1 MGLAT
6 GRDLHVDGYLT
17 NVAINYRA
25 PNFIGD
31 MIAPVVPVDKET
43 NIYPVFSRFEAFA
56 IENTKRAR
64 GQEVRKL
71 TRSVGSAAYNC
82 VNYALGADV
91 ALEDQV
97 NMDSVFSRVLEVG
110 KAQYVTNKL
119 QLDYSRRVLNMAAN
133 SANVSSVFVP
143 NSSWQV
149 SGANAGDPVAGVL
162 QVMEYMTSITGQRPN
177 SMLIGWRAW
186 NRMLRNYQFRNFIK
200 GVNNGGGAVTR
211 QNVADSFEL
220 ERLVVSEEMWH
231 TANEAAVNSGV
242 LTNAIQ
248 DDCILYFAPSA
259 PSIDLPSWMYSFRW
273 SNPALPAPF
282 AIARLPFEQKTLS
295 ETIQGMYWQ
304 DERITGLDYACRI
317 ITNAASGAAG
327 VG

>member
-25 PNFIGD
+25 QNFIGD
-31 MIAPVVPVDKET
+31 LIAPVVSVAKET
-43 NIYPVFSRFEAFA
+43 DIYPVFSRFEAFA
-56 IENTKRAR
+56 TENTKRSR
-64 GQEVRKL
+64 GQEVRKI
-71 TRSVGSAAYNC
+71 TRSVGSAAYQC
-82 VNYALGADV
+82 VNYALGADI
-91 ALEDQV
+91 ALEDQA
-97 NMDSVFSRVLEVG
+97 NMDNVFTRVLEAG
-110 KAQYVTNKL
+110 KAQYVTGKL
-119 QLDYSRRVLNMAAN
+119 QLDYSKRVLTLAAN
-133 SANVSSVFVP
+133 SANVSSVFVV
-143 NSSWQV
+143 NSSWQI

-162 QVMEYMTSITGQRPN
+162 QVMEYMMSTTGQRPN

-200 GVNNGGGAVTR
+200 GVNNGGGSVTR

-242 LTNAIQ
+242 LTNAIA
-248 DDCILYFAPSA
+248 DDCLLYYAPMA
-259 PSIDLPSWMYSFRW
+259 PSIDLPSWMYAFRW
-273 SNPALPAPF
+273 SNPMLPTPF
-282 AIARLPFEQKTLS
+282 AITRLPFEQKTLS
-295 ETIQGMYWQ
+295 EVVQGMYWQ
-304 DERITGLDYACRI
+304 DEKVTGVDYACRI
-317 ITNAASGAAG
+317 VTNAASGAAG